1 MRRGEKRK
9 ILEPN
14 PIGAY
19 TKPQITFVFLVVGVG
34 GGGGAVGFDQNPL
47 SLRGHYHY
55 HSLVPNGW

>member
-34 GGGGAVGFDQNPL
+34 GGGG
-47 SLRGHYHY
+47 
-55 HSLVPNGW
+55 GWV